1 MNNKFFGKIF
11 VCFALILGA
20 FVISANAQGNVN
32 ITGSIGNGKLQKG
45 KTATATIVMEIP
57 GELHVN
63 AARPMSQYAIP
74 TRIKATGAGVKVGAV
89 SYPKGSVKKFS
100 FSDEQIAVYE
110 GRTTF
115 RVPITIPANFKG
127 DVARIRVVVEY
138 QSCSNEVCYRPRS
151 GEVTLSAAVK

>member
-1 MNNKFFGKIF
+1 MQSKLIF
-11 VCFALILGA
+11 KTVFCFALILAA
-20 FVISANAQGNVN
+20 FVFDARAQGNVN

-45 KTATATIVMEIP
+45 KTATATVVMEIP

-63 AARPMSQYAIP
+63 AARPLSQYAIP
-74 TRIKATGAGVKVGAV
+74 TKIKATGAGLKLGAV
-89 SYPKGSVKKFS
+89 SYPKGAVKKFS

-115 RVPITIPANFKG
+115 RVPVTVPANFKG

-138 QSCSNEVCYRPRS
+138 QSCSNEVCYRPRT
-151 GEVTLSAAVK
+151 GEITLSAAVK